1 MVREAIATLP
11 CLSAP
16 PASFL
21 GMGANMVSGQ
31 AIGTLEKL
39 RADLSASA
47 PLPTGFSALD
57 DHLSGGLSRGSLTV
71 VAGHPGAGGTTLA
84 LNIFRSAAVRHG
96 VVTRYLS
103 LDSEV
108 NDLARRL
115 VCAEAGVRMRDMAVD
130 VDTRTSRNLINAHNK
145 IAAARLTF
153 TKLKNRKIEA
163 ILIGIEQDIWGD
175 HVGLTVV
182 DPLNY
187 VGAESAA
194 AGSDVASP
202 ELHSNVTADFARRL
216 KLIATD
222 NQVAI
227 LVVVGIPLSATTP
240 AGSDGRMYDFHAI
253 GPIGQYA
260 DNVLLL
266 YRADQWTRAHPRGG
280 EADILVA
287 KGKQFPTT
295 ITVAHQLHLYRFVDL
310 PHDRAHQLEE
320 DR

>member
-1 MVREAIATLP
+1 
-11 CLSAP
+11 
-16 PASFL
+16 
-21 GMGANMVSGQ
+21 MGANMDSGQ
-31 AIGTLEKL
+31 ALGRLEQL
-39 RADLSASA
+39 RADFSASA

-57 DHLSGGLSRGSLTV
+57 DHLSGGLRRGSLTV
-71 VAGHPGAGGTTLA
+71 VASHPGAGGTTLA
-84 LNIFRSAAVRHG
+84 LNIVRRAAIGDG
-96 VVTRYLS
+96 VATRYLS

-115 VCAEAGVRMRDMAVD
+115 VCAEAGVRMRDMAAD
-130 VDTRTSRNLINAHNK
+130 FDTRTARNLIDAHNK
-145 IAAARLTF
+145 IAVARLTF

-182 DPLNY
+182 DPLNH
-187 VGAESAA
+187 VGVESAA

-202 ELHSNVTADFARRL
+202 ELHSSVIADFARRL
-216 KLIATD
+216 KMIATD

-227 LVVVGIPLSATTP
+227 VVVVGIPLSASPP
-240 AGSDGRMYDFHAI
+240 AGSDRWMHDFYAI

-266 YRADQWTRAHPRGG
+266 YRADQWVREDPRGG

-287 KGKQFPTT
+287 KGSQFPRT
-295 ITVAHQLHLYRFVDL
+295 ITVGHQLHLHRFVDL
-310 PHDRAHQLEE
+310 PHDGAQQEE
-320 DR
+320 RR